1 MKRQKSFTLIELLV
15 VIAIIAILAAMLLPA
30 LAKAREKARE
40 ISCKNNLKTL
50 GLAANI
56 YPNENNGYLFP
67 FDTPHPGLGGAAT
80 AVCRWYE
87 WLGCD
92 NYLGDRANKNFF
104 YSGANRVGWYMPSII
119 CPSDPNGPT
128 PKSVMWHNRPT
139 FLSYGYNLYINSLP
153 SGKFNRDPSKPS
165 SGTLLEHQSQVKSPS
180 TISAFADT
188 WKYYVNNPASGELG
202 PFQIY
207 MLTSATY
214 ANVRNNGAHGKNR
227 SVSFVDG
234 HVESQS
240 AIPVYTGSSCE
251 NTWDAKDS
259 SQIAIK

>member
-1 MKRQKSFTLIELLV
+1 MKRTNHFTLIELLV

-56 YPNENNGYLFP
+56 YPNENNGSLFP

-87 WLGCD
+87 WLGCE
-92 NYLGDRANKNFF
+92 NYLGDRSDKSFF
-104 YSGANRVGWYMPSII
+104 YSGANRSGWYMPSII
-119 CPSDPNGPT
+119 CPSDPNGAT
-128 PKSVMWHNRPT
+128 AKAVMWHNRPT

-153 SGKFNRDPSKPS
+153 DGKFNRNAEKPS
-165 SGTLLEHQSQVKSPS
+165 SGTLLGHQSQVKNPS
-180 TISAFADT
+180 TIAAFADT
-188 WKYYVNNPASGELG
+188 WKYFVNNPSSGELG
-202 PFQIY
+202 SFQIY
-207 MLTSATY
+207 KLTSPTY
-214 ANVRNNGAHGKNR
+214 GNVRANGAHGKSR

-240 AIPVYTGSSCE
+240 AIPCYTGSNCE
-251 NTWDAKDS
+251 NTWDATSASEIVDK
-259 SQIAIK
+259 